1 MSPYGTLT
9 PPVDEGDHTIGR
21 KDAPNTLVQYG
32 DFECPYSGK
41 AFSTVKKLR
50 ESLSDE
56 TLFVYRLFP
65 ILPKHKH
72 AQQAAEASEA
82 AAAQGRFWEYHDVLY
97 DHQTELTEKDLVG
110 YARGL
115 GLDID
120 RFRRQLVGREFEA
133 RVAEDQR
140 GGQES
145 GVYGTPTFFINGRI
159 YEGYYEYR
167 ELYDALIKE
176 ARARK

>member
-1 MSPYGTLT
+1 MSPFGTLR
-9 PPVDEGDHTIGR
+9 PSINSKDHIIGR
-21 KDAPNTLVQYG
+21 EDALITMVLYG

-50 ESLSDE
+50 ESLPDE
-56 TLFVYRLFP
+56 FRYVYRHFP

-82 AAAQGRFWEYHDVLY
+82 AATQGRFWEYHDVLY
-97 DHQTELTEKDLVG
+97 DHQTELTENDLFG

-115 GLDID
+115 GLDTD
-120 RFRRQLVGREFEA
+120 LFRRQLAGREFEA

-145 GVYGTPTFFINGRI
+145 GVYGTPTFFINGKI

-176 ARARK
+176 IRVQN